1 MLSAFQRERG
11 MADGH
16 RRLSSLLMRGGHKAA
31 DALSLG
37 RTWGEGRK
45 GSSMDTVSVLQ
56 DEQVLEI

>member
-1 MLSAFQRERG
+1 

-37 RTWGEGRK
+37 RTWGEGYAGARVYQYSTSDLHD
-45 GSSMDTVSVLQ
+45 G
-56 DEQVLEI
+56 